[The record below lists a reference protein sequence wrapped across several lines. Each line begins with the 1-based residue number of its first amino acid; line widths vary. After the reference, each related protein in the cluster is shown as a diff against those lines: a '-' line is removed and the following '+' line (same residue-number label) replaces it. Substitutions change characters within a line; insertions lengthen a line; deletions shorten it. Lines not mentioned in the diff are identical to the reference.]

1 MTYLNATYE
10 RQPMR
15 RPYVPYEKPMKS
27 KHHTFCQKTEASR
40 YSPIAYFFLWFCVFS
55 RKYFFFFL
63 SVFVAVGY
71 DEFMDEVDRL
81 LLREYGRRSPLELE
95 TLTGIPAHEV
105 GQRLER
111 ILGERD
117 FLGEDAR
124 IGVLLHRL
132 DLMVAEIEGRL
143 SDLSDR
149 NIGAVVNAAAGAIGR
164 QLKVL
169 ADLRDRSKVDIE
181 RVQRVYADELVRIVE
196 LSFERLLGRLEE
208 RFPEVESD
216 DLRSE
221 FEGLILL
228 VARDV
233 DDGVV

>member
-1 MTYLNATYE
+1 MG
-10 RQPMR
+10 
-15 RPYVPYEKPMKS
+15 
-27 KHHTFCQKTEASR
+27 
-40 YSPIAYFFLWFCVFS
+40 
-55 RKYFFFFL
+55 
-63 SVFVAVGY
+63 VGY
-71 DEFMDEVDRL
+71 DGVMDEVDRL
-81 LLREYGRRSPLELE
+81 LLREYGRRSPAELEL
-95 TLTGIPAHEV
+95 LTGVPALEV

-143 SDLSDR
+143 PDLSDR

-169 ADLRDRSKVDIE
+169 ADLRDRSRVDLD
-181 RVQRVYADELVRIVE
+181 RVQQVYADELVRIVE

-208 RFPEVESD
+208 RFPEVLVD